1 MAGHRAPHS
10 QRKHTHPF
18 SPQIEEKARRA
29 QWARRADAAALRRA
43 DAEAAAIMEGRPAAP
58 THSPLKAVQNAQ
70 RGQMFEHEREAAEQ
84 ALQRRLADEALLAL
98 SRASAAGWPN

>member
-1 MAGHRAPHS
+1 M
-10 QRKHTHPF
+10 
-18 SPQIEEKARRA
+18 
-29 QWARRADAAALRRA
+29 
-43 DAEAAAIMEGRPAAP
+43 
-58 THSPLKAVQNAQ
+58 KAVQNAQ

>member
-1 MAGHRAPHS
+1 
-10 QRKHTHPF
+10 
-18 SPQIEEKARRA
+18 
-29 QWARRADAAALRRA
+29 
-43 DAEAAAIMEGRPAAP
+43 
-58 THSPLKAVQNAQ
+58 LKAVQNAQ